1 MATWVNLFDILYPVG
16 SIYLNR
22 SSTSPAST
30 IGGSWAQIKGA
41 CLAATDGNG
50 FAPSG
55 SFGGTFYISESQ
67 LPAHTHRLSN
77 NSDETFCGMRNIAGV
92 SGKITTS
99 MTGAATDYIFGSHIA
114 DGGTWGDL
122 LQPSATTSVGG
133 GASFLPGHYSMYAW
147 VRTA

>member
-41 CLAATDGNG
+41 CLAATGSNG
-50 FAPSG
+50 FAASG

-67 LPAHTHRLSN
+67 LPAHAHKFSN
-77 NSDETFCGMRNIAGV
+77 NNNESFCGIKHITGV

-99 MTGAATDYIFGSHIA
+99 SSGTATDYIFGSHI
-114 DGGTWGDL
+114 DGGDWGDL
-122 LQPSATTSVGG
+122 LNPSATAKVGE
-133 GASFLPGHYSMYAW
+133 GASFLPGHYSVYAW